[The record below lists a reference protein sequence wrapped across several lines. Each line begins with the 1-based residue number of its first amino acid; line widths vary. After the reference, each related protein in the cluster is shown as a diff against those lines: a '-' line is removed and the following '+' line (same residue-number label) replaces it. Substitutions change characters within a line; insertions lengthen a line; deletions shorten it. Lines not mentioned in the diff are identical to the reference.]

1 MTVKVEHLTGG
12 YGKRPV
18 IENINFELKKGEI
31 VGLIGL
37 NGAGKSTTIKHMLGL
52 LTPMEGTLSISDT
65 NINDDIEIY
74 RRKLSYIPESPV
86 IYEELT
92 LEEHIIITFCFIPF
106 EKWLGKTLSSFSSL
120 NVFSRGRARFIAS
133 SLLIW

>member
-65 NINDDIEIY
+65 KSTVVNY
-74 RRKLSYIPESPV
+74 
-86 IYEELT
+86 
-92 LEEHIIITFCFIPF
+92 HIF
-106 EKWLGKTLSSFSSL
+106 LNHQSFMK
-120 NVFSRGRARFIAS
+120 N
-133 SLLIW
+133 